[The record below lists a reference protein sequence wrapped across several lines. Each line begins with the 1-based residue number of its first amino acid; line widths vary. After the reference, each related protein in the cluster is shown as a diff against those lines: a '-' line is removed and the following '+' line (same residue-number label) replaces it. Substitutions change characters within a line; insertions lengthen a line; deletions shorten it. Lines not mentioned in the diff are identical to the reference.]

1 MPVWNARWWHLKKV
15 IIQSEYLE
23 WRFIRHCR
31 HIYTTWPVVRATRN
45 MPNLQSQIALENV
58 PKHIA
63 IIMDGNGR
71 WAKQKGMPRVLGHRS
86 GVKSVREV
94 TEAAAQIGVQYL
106 TLYAFSTENW
116 NRPPAEVTALMTLL
130 VETIKGEIRDL
141 NKNGVRLAA
150 IGDLTSLPPATY
162 KTLLQGIEE
171 TKNNTRITLVLA
183 LNYSSKWEITRA
195 TRLIAEQVQAG
206 ILKPEDISESTIET
220 MLATRGIPDPDLLV
234 RTSGEARLSN
244 FLLWQLA
251 YAELYFTPV
260 FWPDFGK
267 NELYEAILSY
277 QKRERRYG
285 QTSEQVDQKSS

>member
-1 MPVWNARWWHLKKV
+1 
-15 IIQSEYLE
+15 
-23 WRFIRHCR
+23 
-31 HIYTTWPVVRATRN
+31 

-58 PKHIA
+58 PTHIA

-206 ILKPEDISESTIET
+206 ILKPEDISESTIEA